1 MCMNGTDL
9 MTGGVNHGEGSCL
22 PAQGEDDN
30 DWRGRDRIQMEMA
43 TTGNRRDRVHPL
55 ANGMSLLCLQ
65 ST

>member
-1 MCMNGTDL
+1 MNGTDL
-9 MTGGVNHGEGSCL
+9 MTGGVNHGEGSRL

-30 DWRGRDRIQMEMA
+30 DRKGRDRIRMEMA

-55 ANGMSLLCLQ
+55 ANGMSHLRLQ